1 MNLANDEAPSA
12 ANKQKRTYRDFIFYI
27 LMNSIFGGTEE
38 EKKSENLMAAE
49 MGERVNLIKLN
60 CKDMMDF
67 IHM

>member
-1 MNLANDEAPSA
+1 
-12 ANKQKRTYRDFIFYI
+12 
-27 LMNSIFGGTEE
+27 MNSIFGGTEE